1 MKKMYVIFFLCLSLN
16 IGENSWAADS
26 KNENAAHAIDQ
37 MIDHQ
42 MEALDISKEN
52 KNKSTNNEF
61 MKLFD
66 DLIAQQEKDLQRL
79 RDARTKLFPNVEKK
93 PSIKDK
99 ATAFSQSIDEN
110 IKKLEADMKTAF
122 NNFNSKLHEGRDV
135 ASTPRVEI
143 KEDSRS
149 YEILAEVPG
158 MARDEIQ
165 VKLTG
170 NDLMIKGSRK
180 SELKQRGP
188 ASTSSEFKYG
198 EFERMVHLDS
208 KVDPNSM
215 KTEYKDGIISIRVNK
230 L

>member
-16 IGENSWAADS
+16 LWAADT

-37 MIDHQ
+37 MIEHQ
-42 MEALDISKEN
+42 MEALNISKEN
-52 KNKSTNNEF
+52 KNKSADSEF

-66 DLIAQQEKDLQRL
+66 DLIVQQEKDLKRL
-79 RDARTKLFPNVEKK
+79 QDARTKLFPNVEKK
-93 PSIKDK
+93 PSIKEK

-110 IKKLEADMKTAF
+110 IRKLEADMKTAF
-122 NNFNSKLHEGRDV
+122 NNFNTKLNEGRDV
-135 ASTPRVEI
+135 AYTPRVEV
-143 KEDSRS
+143 KEDDRT
-149 YEILAEVPG
+149 YEIQAEVPG

-180 SELKQRGP
+180 SELKKRGP

-198 EFERMVHLDS
+198 EFERMVHLDN

-215 KTEYKDGIISIRVNK
+215 KTEYKDGIITIKVNK

>member
-1 MKKMYVIFFLCLSLN
+1 MKKMYVVFFLCLLLN
-16 IGENSWAADS
+16 PWANSWAAGS

-52 KNKSTNNEF
+52 KNKSADNEF

-66 DLIAQQEKDLQRL
+66 DLIAQQEKDLKRL
-79 RDARTKLFPNVEKK
+79 QDTRAKLFPNVEKK

-110 IKKLEADMKTAF
+110 IRKLEADMKTAF
-122 NNFNSKLHEGRDV
+122 NNFNTKLHEGRDI
-135 ASTPRVEI
+135 ANTPRVEI
-143 KEDSRS
+143 KEDSSS

-170 NDLMIKGSRK
+170 NDLLIKGSRK
-180 SELKQRGP
+180 SELKKRGP

-198 EFERMVHLDS
+198 EYERLVHLEN
-208 KVDPNSM
+208 KVDPKSM
-215 KTEYKDGIISIRVNK
+215 KTEYKDGIITIRVNK